1 MTLFLTVGVRDTN
14 HRDEFHITT
23 FFRVRFAK
31 GASLLVHWSFSFG
44 VIQIRCSVQKLSSFR
59 ITFGGSIWTRGI
71 YFTDCTVIRFIE
83 CSRPALVVV
92 FLYGGNIPFVVSL
105 CFASQRIPTAC
116 PCCAGSISTIGLAPF
131 CFKSAGLALSW
142 ASAVLL
148 WFLALLYIFL
158 IDLSI
163 RRVHKDRNI
172 KLCSSWKTADRTCKM
187 LLSVRCARAVSYTH
201 LTLPTIA

>member
-44 VIQIRCSVQKLSSFR
+44 VIQIRCSVQKLSSFW

-71 YFTDCTVIRFIE
+71 YFTDCTVIRFIDAQE
-83 CSRPALVVV
+83 RL
-92 FLYGGNIPFVVSL
+92 LLL
-105 CFASQRIPTAC
+105 CFYTGEASRLWWASVLLLSEPRQPVPAVRVPYQ
-116 PCCAGSISTIGLAPF
+116 PSVFAPF
-131 CFKSAGLALSW
+131 FLKSAGVALFW

-148 WFLALLYIFL
+148 WFLA
-158 IDLSI
+158 
-163 RRVHKDRNI
+163 
-172 KLCSSWKTADRTCKM
+172 
-187 LLSVRCARAVSYTH
+187 
-201 LTLPTIA
+201 

>member
-1 MTLFLTVGVRDTN
+1 M
-14 HRDEFHITT
+14 
-23 FFRVRFAK
+23 
-31 GASLLVHWSFSFG
+31 
-44 VIQIRCSVQKLSSFR
+44 
-59 ITFGGSIWTRGI
+59 
-71 YFTDCTVIRFIE
+71 
-83 CSRPALVVV
+83 

-105 CFASQRIPTAC
+105 YFASQRIPTAC

-172 KLCSSWKTADRTCKM
+172 KLCSSWKTADGTCKM
-187 LLSVRCARAVSYTH
+187 PLSVRCARAIGPFGEE
-201 LTLPTIA
+201 LCALQGGLPGRSQQSCPEVPGRLWRILRKTGESVHRVLCVRSICAKIAPMNGSRRRPARWKFRGAAFFAAKI

>member
-71 YFTDCTVIRFIE
+71 YFTDCTVI
-83 CSRPALVVV
+83 AL
-92 FLYGGNIPFVVSL
+92 LNAQDRLSLL
-105 CFASQRIPTAC
+105 CFYTGETSRLWWASVLPLSEPRQSVHTVRVPYQ
-116 PCCAGSISTIGLAPF
+116 PSVFAPF
-131 CFKSAGLALSW
+131 FLKSAGWVLIW
-142 ASAVLL
+142 TSAVLL
-148 WFLALLYIFL
+148 WFLA
-158 IDLSI
+158 
-163 RRVHKDRNI
+163 
-172 KLCSSWKTADRTCKM
+172 
-187 LLSVRCARAVSYTH
+187 
-201 LTLPTIA
+201 